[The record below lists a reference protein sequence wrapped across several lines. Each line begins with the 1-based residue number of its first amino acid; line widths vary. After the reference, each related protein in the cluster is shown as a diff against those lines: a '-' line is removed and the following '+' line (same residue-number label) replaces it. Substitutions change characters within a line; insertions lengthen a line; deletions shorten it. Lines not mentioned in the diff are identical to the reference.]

1 MLLSTLISL
10 ALLPL
15 ATFSGVVQSPD
26 GVPLGGATIQ
36 LFLEDS
42 ITAEYSTVTDQVGRF
57 EIEVSP
63 GTYKVVVR
71 FLGYEPF
78 RDQIQISSDVQ
89 PIIIFLQTAV
99 LYGGEVVAEAHRAK
113 EKLTPLTYSNITARE
128 LEVLPSMQDI
138 PATLA
143 RSVSITHYS
152 ENGNDLGYTYLRL
165 RGFGQRRV
173 AVSING
179 IPQNDP
185 EEHNV
190 FWINFFDLQGSIQDI
205 QVQRGA
211 GAASYGSTGIG
222 GAINIVTD
230 PYKSNPDVRVETGY
244 GTFNTQRYTIQANS
258 GLLGQRYSAYMR
270 ASRLTSDGYRDWSWT
285 EFWRYY
291 IGIRRYGERHT
302 FTIQSF
308 GGPQRDGLAYGGI
321 PKQANTQTVDDGFG
335 GTIDRRYNF
344 SQFTEDIERFHQ
356 PHVQVLHRFTPSQNH
371 TFEQAFYWI
380 KGKGE
385 FDFDGSFRSADYLRL
400 PTNWRNLTDIQR
412 QDALFTSA
420 SGVSVLFRAA
430 LDQWQIGWMP
440 RYQVVRSQSET
451 TIGGELRL
459 HRSLRWGRVEE
470 STGLPAEV
478 IGPQNDYRVYSV
490 RGEKTIGSLYAS
502 HLMRPHRL
510 VAIQAD
516 LQLTWRQYRIVEEQF
531 FNNSFRVPYLFVNPR
546 LGVTLNPEQ
555 PLSAYM
561 SVSFANR
568 EPRMKSLY
576 DGEEAGA
583 DFMPQFERTSDGG
596 FDYDNPIVKPERLT
610 DFELGGRIETR
621 FLRMQIAA
629 YWMEFRDEIVPSGGL
644 DQFGVPRTG
653 NADRTRH
660 VGVELEVSARI
671 LSGLNAFAN
680 ATWSRNR
687 IVKFTEYVTLPDFS
701 IAPMDR
707 SGNPIAGFPAHSGNI
722 GITYEKSGLT
732 LRADARLAGVQYVDN
747 GGGRTHE
754 GVIEDNLKVDPYALV
769 STTIQWA
776 FSDRSYLKGLKF
788 SLDVNNVLDSKVLL
802 YGNAGFGAPQFFPA
816 ATRHLFLRAQYKIW

>member
-1 MLLSTLISL
+1 MLLSIFAYWTLLSFS
-10 ALLPL
+10 
-15 ATFSGVVQSPD
+15 TFSGVVQSSS
-26 GVPLGGATIQ
+26 GTPLEGATVQ
-36 LFLEDS
+36 LYLADS
-42 ITAEYSTVTDQVGRF
+42 TTAEYSAVTDVRGRF
-57 EIEVSP
+57 EIEASP
-63 GTYKVVVR
+63 AIYTIVVR
-71 FLGYEPF
+71 FLGYETF
-78 RDQIQISSDVQ
+78 RDQVQLDSDSQSIV
-89 PIIIFLQTAV
+89 ITLIESV
-99 LYGGEVVAEAHRAK
+99 LYGGEVVAEARRAR

-230 PYKSNPDVRVETGY
+230 PYKPDPDVRLESGY
-244 GTFNTQRYTIQANS
+244 GTYNTQRYTIQANT
-258 GLLGQRYSAYMR
+258 GLFGRRYSAYVR

-291 IGIRRYGERHT
+291 IGIRRYGDQHT
-302 FTIQSF
+302 FTLQSF

-321 PKQANTQTVDDGFG
+321 PKQANTQEVDDGFG

-356 PHVQVLHRFTPSQNH
+356 PHIQFLHRYTPSQNR
-371 TFEQAFYWI
+371 TFDQAFYWI
-380 KGKGE
+380 KGEGE

-400 PTNWRNLTDIQR
+400 PASWRDLTETQR
-412 QDALFTSA
+412 QQPLFASA
-420 SGVSVLFRAA
+420 SEVPVLFRAA
-430 LDQWQIGWMP
+430 LDQWQVGWMP
-440 RYQVVRSQSET
+440 RYQVVRSLSET
-451 TIGGELRL
+451 IVGGELRL

-478 IGPQNDYRVYSV
+478 VGPQNDYRVYSV
-490 RGEKTIGSLYAS
+490 RGEKMIGSLYAS

-510 VAIQAD
+510 LAIQAD
-516 LQLTWRQYRIVEEQF
+516 VQLTWRQYRIVEEAF
-531 FNNSFRVPYLFVNPR
+531 FNHSFRAPYVFLNPR
-546 LGVTLNPEQ
+546 IGVTLNPEQ
-555 PLSAYM
+555 PLSAYL
-561 SVSFANR
+561 SVSLANR

-583 DFMPQFERTSDGG
+583 GFMPQFSRKSDGS
-596 FDYDNPIVKPERLT
+596 FDYDNPIVKPEQLI
-610 DFELGGRIETR
+610 DVELGGRYESR
-621 FLRMQIAA
+621 LLRMQLAA

-660 VGVELEVSARI
+660 IGVELEVSARI
-671 LSGLNAFAN
+671 LPELNAFAN
-680 ATWSRNR
+680 ATLSRNR
-687 IVKFTEYVTLPDFS
+687 IIKFTEYTTLPDFS
-701 IAPMDR
+701 VAPSNR
-707 SGNPIAGFPAHSGNI
+707 AGNPIAGFPAHSGNL

-747 GGGRTHE
+747 GGGRTTE
-754 GVIEDNLKVDPYALV
+754 GVVDDNLKVDPYTLV
-769 STTIQWA
+769 SATVQWT
-776 FSDRSYLKGLKF
+776 FPERSLLRGLKF
-788 SLDVNNVLDSKVLL
+788 SLDINNVLDSKVLL

-816 ATRHLFLRAQYKIW
+816 ATRHVFLRAQYKIW